1 MNVFSYWLGYDMSRL
16 APSGARIIIGI
27 QTRDNTIH

>member
-1 MNVFSYWLGYDMSRL
+1 MSRL

-27 QTRDNTIH
+27 QARDNTMQYNTVIYT